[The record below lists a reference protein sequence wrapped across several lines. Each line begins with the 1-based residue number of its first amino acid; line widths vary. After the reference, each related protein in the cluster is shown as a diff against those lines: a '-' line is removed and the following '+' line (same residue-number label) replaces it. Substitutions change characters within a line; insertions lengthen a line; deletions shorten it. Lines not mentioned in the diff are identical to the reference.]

1 MVHNE
6 TNDSRVLHLLLLA
19 HVLQRE
25 GSAHTYR
32 GEESE
37 TKPKH
42 THTNTQTNNQT
53 TKQSNNQ
60 TTKQTTKQPN
70 NQTTKQPNNQTTK
83 QTNTCAAGCCLEA
96 HLDGSGQKLCKV
108 RLEPQ
113 GMPVDHNGV
122 LVNAEQPLQRSE
134 SAGAGTGT
142 AICKTQTQGHKATA
156 HACITTTTT
165 PSQRRAHLVELQES
179 FKTV

>member
-1 MVHNE
+1 MK
-6 TNDSRVLHLLLLA
+6 THLNKA
-19 HVLQRE
+19 GE
-25 GSAHTYR
+25 GEWEWEGKRMYPYWPSQLKANLKASKWYGGGKAEQH
-32 GEESE
+32 
-37 TKPKH
+37 KPLP
-42 THTNTQTNNQT
+42 
-53 TKQSNNQ
+53 KQKN
-60 TTKQTTKQPN
+60 KP
-70 NQTTKQPNNQTTK
+70 TKQPNNQTTK